1 MNRSPRKE
9 SGTRLPLSYTDIHY
23 FTNAPFA
30 ADFSRVFDFD
40 RRFRGRV
47 IFVHFPLCPESF
59 FPNPVIY
66 IRLDAFLPD
75 SFLPDAFYSVWAI
88 VLAEY
93 FLQGRGLNLPP
104 RRKSGALSP
113 LSYLVMSG
121 CTNAPFATHSPCFLT
136 SIRALAR
143 PLFCSVFR

>member
-9 SGTRLPLSYTDIHY
+9 SGTRLPLDYIGMGKIR
-23 FTNAPFA
+23 NAPFA
-30 ADFSRVFDFD
+30 ADFSRVFYFD
-40 RRFRGRV
+40 RLFRATT
-47 IFVHFPLCPESF
+47 FFAHFPPAPESF
-59 FPNPVIY
+59 FPNPVVY
-66 IRLDAFLPD
+66 TPVDAFLPD